1 MKEIFEPHWERD
13 REAFFSKVDFSKI
26 KTPSYVIHEG
36 VLEDNLKI
44 LKKVKDRT
52 GCTILLALK
61 GYAAW
66 KTFPLIGRYLDGV
79 CASSVNEARLGRE
92 EFGKE
97 VHSFAPAYTEQDIR
111 EHLQCSD
118 HLIFNS
124 FSQWNRYKK
133 TIMGCNKKTMKGN
146 NKNNNEKNKDRTIE
160 CGIRINPESAG
171 AENDLYNPCAKGSRM
186 GVTIAEFRKHGDGL
200 DGISGL
206 HFHALCEQN
215 VDALDDALSRVEN
228 NFGKYLKR
236 VKWVNFGGGHHITR
250 KDYDVDRLCRL
261 ISTFRKKYGV
271 QVIVEPG
278 EAVALN
284 AGVLVSSV
292 LDIIEN
298 DGKIAI
304 LDTTAEDHMPDVLAM
319 PYRPSIIGAGKP
331 GEKKHTYRL
340 GGLTCLSGDF
350 IGSYSFDR
358 ELKPGD
364 RLGFQNMAIYTMVK
378 NTLFNGVRLPDIV
391 VMDKS
396 NKVIHVKKFGYGEYR
411 DRLS

>member
-1 MKEIFEPHWERD
+1 MKEDAFQPYWEQEQ
-13 REAFFSKVDFSKI
+13 EAFFAKIELSRI
-26 KTPSYVIHEG
+26 KTPAYVIHMG
-36 VLEDNLKI
+36 VLEENLRI
-44 LKKVKDRT
+44 LKTVKDKT
-52 GCTILLALK
+52 GCAVLLALK

-66 KTFPLIGRYLDGV
+66 KTFPLVRKYLDGV

-92 EFGKE
+92 KFGRE
-97 VHSFAPAYTEQDIR
+97 VHSFAPAYTGQDIR
-111 EHLQCSD
+111 EHLLYSD

-124 FSQWNRYKK
+124 FAQWNRYKGAIERHNS
-133 TIMGCNKKTMKGN
+133 TKGA
-146 NKNNNEKNKDRTIE
+146 KGGEKLE

-171 AENDLYNPCAKGSRM
+171 AENELYNPCANGSRM
-186 GVTIAEFRKHGDGL
+186 GVTIVEFRKHEKEL
-200 DGISGL
+200 EGISGL

-215 VDALDDALSRVEN
+215 ADALENALLLVEK
-228 NFGKYLKR
+228 NFGKYLKGM
-236 VKWVNFGGGHHITR
+236 KWVNFGGGHHITR
-250 KDYDVDRLCRL
+250 KDYDVGKLCR
-261 ISTFRKKYGV
+261 IVSGFKKRYGV
-271 QVIVEPG
+271 QVVLEPG

-284 AGVLVSSV
+284 AGVLVASV
-292 LDIIEN
+292 LDIVEN
-298 DGKIAI
+298 DGRIAI
-304 LDTTAEDHMPDVLAM
+304 LDTTAENHIPDVLAM

-331 GEKKHTYRL
+331 GEKRHTYRL

-350 IGSYSFDR
+350 IGTYSFDR

-364 RLGFQNMAIYTMVK
+364 RIVLQNMAIYTMVK